1 MKPQTFLR
9 LSLLIPYLLWGLSA
23 IIVAVVGSSTNTPFG
38 TNPIINALLYIP
50 MLYALGIFIWG
61 IPYTILAVGLGLWS
75 RGKPTQKILR
85 TFAWSPVMLAILIS
99 LEMIAFSINWN
110 DLGASFSQ
118 NSTDFGASIL
128 GMGALAIAFGYLSI
142 GVVAG
147 VYKLLTLLNLIKNEE
162 QMPNPAQDILP
173 NQTTP

>member
-9 LSLLIPYLLWGLSA
+9 LSLLTPYLLWGMSA
-23 IIVAVVGSSTNTPFG
+23 IVAMVVSSSNNTSFDAK
-38 TNPIINALLYIP
+38 PIIDTLLYIP
-50 MLYALGIFIWG
+50 MLYAFGIFIWG
-61 IPYTILAVGLGLWS
+61 IPYTLLAAGLGLWS
-75 RGKPTQKILR
+75 RGKPAQKMLGV
-85 TFAWSPVMLAILIS
+85 FAWSPVMLAILIS

-110 DLGASFSQ
+110 DLGAGFSQ

-128 GMGALAIAFGYLSI
+128 GMGALAIVFGYLSI

-147 VYKLLTLLNLIKNEE
+147 IYKVFTLLNLIKNENE
-162 QMPNPAQDILP
+162 MAHPTQDMFL

>member
-1 MKPQTFLR
+1 MKPQTLLR
-9 LSLLIPYLLWGLSA
+9 LSLIIPYLLWGLSA
-23 IIVAVVGSSTNTPFG
+23 IIVAVVGSSKNTSFD
-38 TNPIINALLYIP
+38 TNPIISVLLYIP

-61 IPYTILAVGLGLWS
+61 IPYTLLAVGLGLWS

-85 TFAWSPVMLAILIS
+85 TFAWSPVMLAVLIS

-110 DLGASFSQ
+110 DLGADFSQ

-128 GMGALAIAFGYLSI
+128 SMGALAIVFGYLSI

-147 VYKLLTLLNLIKNEE
+147 IYKVLTLLNLIKNENE
-162 QMPNPAQDILP
+162 MAHPTQDTFL